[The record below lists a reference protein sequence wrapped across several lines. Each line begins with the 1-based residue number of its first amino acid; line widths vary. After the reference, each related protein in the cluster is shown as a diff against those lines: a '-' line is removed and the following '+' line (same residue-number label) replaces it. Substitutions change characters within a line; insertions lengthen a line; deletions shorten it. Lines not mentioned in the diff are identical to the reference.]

1 MTEYRHPSNGGF
13 ADAGPWLRRAPD
25 GREIAHTVGL
35 SSTASVAYRLGQLEE
50 RGEITREAGRHRSAR
65 IGH

>member
-1 MTEYRHPSNGGF
+1 MGSRTRDHGCGEP
-13 ADAGPWLRRAPD
+13 PD
-25 GREIAHTVGL
+25 MREIAHTVAL
-35 SSTASVAYRLGQLEE
+35 SSTASVAYQLGQLEE